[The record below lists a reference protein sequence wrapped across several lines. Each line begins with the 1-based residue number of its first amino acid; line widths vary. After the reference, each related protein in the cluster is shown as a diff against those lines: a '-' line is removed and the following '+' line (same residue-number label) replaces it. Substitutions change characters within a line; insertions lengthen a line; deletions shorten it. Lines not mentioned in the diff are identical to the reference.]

1 MKSGSA
7 GCFVYAVIIF
17 FGIVSIIYI
26 SFRRNNCSNGQEYP
40 CRKLDSNLSC
50 AECNDG
56 TIVDLSSYWNQLFIT
71 PCTKN
76 GGVKQYKCKK
86 CL

>member
-26 SFRRNNCSNGQEYP
+26 
-40 CRKLDSNLSC
+40 
-50 AECNDG
+50 DG
-56 TIVDLSSYWNQLFIT
+56 TKVDLSSYWNQLFIT
-71 PCTKN
+71 PCMKN